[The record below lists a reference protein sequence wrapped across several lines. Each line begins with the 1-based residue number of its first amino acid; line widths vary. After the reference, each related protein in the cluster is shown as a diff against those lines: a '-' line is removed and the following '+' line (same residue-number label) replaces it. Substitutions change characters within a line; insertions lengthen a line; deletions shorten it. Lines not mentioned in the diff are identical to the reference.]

1 MLLSPIMLVVAL
13 LIKLDSPGP
22 VLFKQ
27 IRVGQNGR
35 HFSILKFRSMYK
47 DAEARKAELMAK
59 NEIAGGV
66 MFKMKD
72 DPRITRV
79 GRFIRATSLDE
90 LPQFFNIFVGQM
102 SLVGTRPPTLDEVEK
117 YKTGQWRRISIKPGL
132 TGMWQVSGRSA
143 ITDFDEI
150 VKLDT
155 EYIDKWSI
163 WLDIRIL
170 FKTVLVVLKREGSY

>member
-1 MLLSPIMLVVAL
+1 MDIIGSGIAIVLLSPIMLVVAI

-27 IRVGQNGR
+27 TRVGQNGR

-72 DPRITRV
+72 DPRIT
-79 GRFIRATSLDE
+79 
-90 LPQFFNIFVGQM
+90 
-102 SLVGTRPPTLDEVEK
+102 
-117 YKTGQWRRISIKPGL
+117 
-132 TGMWQVSGRSA
+132 
-143 ITDFDEI
+143 
-150 VKLDT
+150 
-155 EYIDKWSI
+155 
-163 WLDIRIL
+163 
-170 FKTVLVVLKREGSY
+170 